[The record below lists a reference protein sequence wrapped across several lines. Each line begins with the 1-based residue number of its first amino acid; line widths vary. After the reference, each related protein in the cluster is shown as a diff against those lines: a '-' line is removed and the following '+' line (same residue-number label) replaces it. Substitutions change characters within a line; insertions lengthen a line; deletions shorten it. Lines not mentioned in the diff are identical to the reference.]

1 LRLLNKIT
9 LNLLAI
15 TLFIFLIG
23 MVAFYYMLRQQVDQN
38 INQELKKREMSIS
51 KEFDTAHSSV
61 NQSVNLSDTV
71 IITPLN
77 QPRLIES
84 FSDTLLFNPETNSY
98 ALFRQLGFI
107 KTIHNRD
114 YYIQIFKPLEETD
127 RLIIRIVIIMNLLV
141 ILIILPLIIANRH
154 SSRQDWKV
162 FYDTLSKINNYDVN
176 SHEAF
181 LLQNSDIKEF
191 EDLNRVLVAMTE
203 RIKNDYLN
211 LKEYIENASH
221 EIQTPL
227 AIINSKME
235 LLLQS
240 GDMKEKQY
248 KTVADAYEASNRL
261 SRLNKTLILLAKIEN
276 RQFPESKPV
285 NPAIMINHQLE
296 SLEDLIH
303 AKKITVIKQMEAEV
317 TISMNPYLAEILLVN
332 LIKNALRHN
341 ISGGELNIELTNQH
355 LKIANSGPALKI
367 DPETMFKRFHTSSS
381 SSESLGLGLSIVQK
395 ICTVYGFNVNY
406 SYQNNLHVMQVDF
419 IKAEL
424 KKK

>member
-1 LRLLNKIT
+1 MRLLNKIT

-15 TLFIFLIG
+15 SLFSFLMG
-23 MVAFYYMLRQQVDQN
+23 MMVFYFMLRQQVDQN
-38 INQELKKREMSIS
+38 INLELSKRALSIS
-51 KEFDTAHSSV
+51 KVFDDAHSSSS
-61 NQSVNLSDTV
+61 QTTNLSDTI
-71 IITPLN
+71 IITPIT
-77 QPRLIES
+77 QPRVAER
-84 FSDTLLFNPETNSY
+84 FSDTLLLNPETNKYSIY
-98 ALFRQLGFI
+98 RQHGFV
-107 KTIHNRD
+107 KTIHNQN

-127 RLIIRIVIIMNLLV
+127 RLIIRIVILMNILV
-141 ILIILPLIIANRH
+141 VMIILTLIFANRY

-162 FYDTLSKINNYDVN
+162 FYDTIRKINNYDVN
-176 SHEAF
+176 THEAF
-181 LLQNSDIKEF
+181 ILQNSDIKEF
-191 EDLNRVLVAMTE
+191 EDLNRVLFTMTE

-285 NPAIMINHQLE
+285 NPIIMINHQLE

-303 AKKITVIKQMEAEV
+303 AKKIKITKNLESEV
-317 TISMNPYLAEILLVN
+317 TLQMNHYLAEILLVN
-332 LIKNALRHN
+332 LIKNAVRHN
-341 ISGGELNIELTNQH
+341 IPGGELILELSEIS
-355 LKIANSGPALKI
+355 LRISNSGPPLQM
-367 DPETMFKRFHTSSS
+367 DPQMLFKRFHTSSAS
-381 SSESLGLGLSIVQK
+381 PESLGLGLSIVQK
-395 ICTVYGFNVNY
+395 ICRMYGFSVRY
-406 SYQNNLHVMQVDF
+406 SYENNLHCMQVDF
-419 IKAEL
+419 AKG
-424 KKK
+424 

>member
-1 LRLLNKIT
+1 MRLLNKIT

-38 INQELKKREMSIS
+38 INQELKKRELSIS
-51 KEFDTAHSSV
+51 KEFDAAHSSA
-61 NQSVNLSDTV
+61 NLTVNLNDTV
-71 IITPLN
+71 IISALN
-77 QPRLIES
+77 QPRPPER

-98 ALFRQLGFI
+98 ALFRQLGFV

-162 FYDTLSKINNYDVN
+162 FYDTLSRINNYDVN

-303 AKKITVIKQMEAEV
+303 AKKINVIKHMEDEV
-317 TISMNPYLAEILLVN
+317 SIPMNPYLAEILLVN

-341 ISGGELNIELTNQH
+341 ISGGELKIELTKGH
-355 LKIANSGPALKI
+355 LKIANSGPTLQI
-367 DPETMFKRFHTSSS
+367 DPEKMFKRFHTSSS
-381 SSESLGLGLSIVQK
+381 STESLGLGLSIVEK
-395 ICTVYGFNVNY
+395 ICTSYGFKVNY
-406 SYQNNLHVMQVDF
+406 SYQNNMHVMQVDF
-419 IKAEL
+419 IKA
-424 KKK
+424 

>member
-1 LRLLNKIT
+1 MRLLNKIT

-77 QPRLIES
+77 QPRPPET

-261 SRLNKTLILLAKIEN
+261 SRLNKTLILLVKIEN